1 MNFVAYESV
10 DRSIVERLR
19 QEGIR
24 VLCIAE
30 LGPGMPDDE
39 VLKLAN
45 QEAALLLTADKDFGK
60 MMFRLR
66 LHILI
71 LSCLAGLAPTRKS
84 EIAALAVKEHLG
96 GIPAFLYGHYARN
109 NPHASCQRVD
119 FWRGAAPNKHF

>member
-45 QEAALLLTADKDFGK
+45 QEAALLLN
-60 MMFRLR
+60 
-66 LHILI
+66 ILI

>member
-45 QEAALLLTADKDFGK
+45 QEAALLRVKSNDNVTE
-60 MMFRLR
+60 R
-66 LHILI
+66 
-71 LSCLAGLAPTRKS
+71 GLFYQMIMLPS
-84 EIAALAVKEHLG
+84 NSG
-96 GIPAFLYGHYARN
+96 GFNVL
-109 NPHASCQRVD
+109 
-119 FWRGAAPNKHF
+119 